1 MLQGGREVQWL
12 RVYEIVKGWVV
23 TPLISCLICF
33 VGLYFLQNV
42 FQQTVHRES
51 KYLLSASVLEKFQ
64 KEGIYAAGLSELSD
78 SVFHSSAE
86 LVRVINEKVTL
97 TSEQGLKVVE
107 FSFQKSLVITPEKIS
122 SMDKKGLS
130 RSQLVALKK
139 LQGQTYNFPW
149 QLGDAL
155 AVTSTEWEVRGGG
168 LKNKL
173 HDRKIK
179 RKLAYLYR
187 IFQRRER

>member
-1 MLQGGREVQWL
+1 
-12 RVYEIVKGWVV
+12 
-23 TPLISCLICF
+23 
-33 VGLYFLQNV
+33 
-42 FQQTVHRES
+42 
-51 KYLLSASVLEKFQ
+51 
-64 KEGIYAAGLSELSD
+64 
-78 SVFHSSAE
+78 VFHSSAE
-86 LVRVINEKVTL
+86 VVRAIKEKVTL
-97 TSEQGLKVVE
+97 TSKQGLKVVE

-155 AVTSTEWEVRGGG
+155 AITSTEWEVRGGG

-187 IFQRRER
+187 IFQRRAI